1 MAVKMVFWP
10 AFKPDWMARVR
21 ELEVEACEADSEAA
35 ALDLIADADA
45 YYGRMTPALLA
56 AGKKLRWIQA
66 TSAGLDGYYF
76 PELRDSEVTVTNL
89 RGIYSD
95 VIAEHVFALLLSM
108 ARGMPAYFRSQLEGR
123 WENKSVPVIHVAGT
137 TLGVLGLGGI
147 GLAVAERGHAFG
159 MRVLALDPAPKGQPD
174 YVKRIYGVHELH
186 EMLGEVDFFVICAP
200 HTGETDRMIDAA
212 ALNAMKPSAIFINIG
227 RGKVVDLAAL
237 TRALGNGEIAGA
249 GLDVFEEEPLPEGHP
264 LWAMENVMIT
274 PHVAAISDRIE
285 DRRIGLILE
294 NIQRFR
300 DGEPLLNVVDN
311 RKGYVVSLSE

>member
-10 AFKPDWMARVR
+10 AFKPDWMARIR
-21 ELEVEACEADSEAA
+21 ELGVEACEADSDAE
-35 ALDLIADADA
+35 ALDLIGDADA

-76 PELRDSEVTVTNL
+76 PELRDSDVTVTNL

-108 ARGMPAYFRSQLEGR
+108 ARGIPAYFRSQQEGR
-123 WENKSVPVIHVAGT
+123 WESKDVPVIHVAGT

-159 MRVLALDPAPKGQPD
+159 MRVLALDPAPKGRPD
-174 YVKRIYGVHELH
+174 YVERVYGVHELH
-186 EMLGEVDFFVICAP
+186 EMLDEVDFFVICAP

-212 ALNAMKPSAIFINIG
+212 ALKAMKSSAIFINIG

-294 NIQRFR
+294 NIRRFR

-311 RKGYVVSLSE
+311 KRGYVVSLSE

>member
-21 ELEVEACEADSEAA
+21 ELDVEAYEADSEAA
-35 ALDLIADADA
+35 ALDLICDADA

-76 PELRDSEVTVTNL
+76 PELRDSDVTVTNL

-108 ARGMPAYFRSQLEGR
+108 ARGIPAYFRSQLEGR
-123 WENKSVPVIHVAGT
+123 WENKDVPVIHVAGT

-159 MRVLALDPAPKGQPD
+159 MRVLALDPAPKGRPD
-174 YVKRIYGVHELH
+174 YVERIYGVDELH
-186 EMLGEVDFFVICAP
+186 EMLAEVDFFVICAP

-212 ALNAMKPSAIFINIG
+212 ALEAMKPSAIFINIG

-249 GLDVFEEEPLPEGHP
+249 CLDVFEEEPLQEGHP

-311 RKGYVVSLSE
+311 KRGYVVSLSE

>member
-1 MAVKMVFWP
+1 MAVKMVFWS

-21 ELEVEACEADSEAA
+21 ELGVEACEADSEAA
-35 ALDLIADADA
+35 ALDLITDADA

-56 AGKKLRWIQA
+56 AAKKLRWIQA

-76 PELRDSEVTVTNL
+76 PELRDSDVTVTNL

-108 ARGMPAYFRSQLEGR
+108 ARGIPAYFRSQQEGR
-123 WENKSVPVIHVAGT
+123 WESKDVPVIHVAGT

-159 MRVLALDPAPKGQPD
+159 MRVLALDPAPKGRPD
-174 YVKRIYGVHELH
+174 YVERVYGVHELH

-212 ALNAMKPSAIFINIG
+212 ALKAMKSSAIFINIG

-294 NIQRFR
+294 NIRRFR

-311 RKGYVVSLSE
+311 KRGYVVSLSE

>member
-10 AFKPDWMARVR
+10 AFKPDWMARIR
-21 ELEVEACEADSEAA
+21 ELGVEACEADSEAA
-35 ALDLIADADA
+35 ALDLIGDADA

-56 AGKKLRWIQA
+56 AGNKLRWIQA

-76 PELRDSEVTVTNL
+76 PELRDSDVTVTNL

-108 ARGMPAYFRSQLEGR
+108 ARGIPAYFRSQQEGR
-123 WENKSVPVIHVAGT
+123 WENNDIPVIHVAGT

-159 MRVLALDPAPKGQPD
+159 MRVLALDPAPKGRPD
-174 YVKRIYGVHELH
+174 YVERIYGVHELH
-186 EMLGEVDFFVICAP
+186 EMLGEVDFFVICVP

-212 ALNAMKPSAIFINIG
+212 ALKAMKPSAIFINIG

-285 DRRIGLILE
+285 DRRIGLILD

-311 RKGYVVSLSE
+311 KRGYVVSLSE

>member
-21 ELEVEACEADSEAA
+21 ELGVEACEADSEAA
-35 ALDLIADADA
+35 ALDLICDADA

-76 PELRDSEVTVTNL
+76 PELRDSAVTVTNL

-108 ARGMPAYFRSQLEGR
+108 ARGIPAYFRSQLEGR
-123 WENKSVPVIHVAGT
+123 WENNSVPVIHVAGT

-159 MRVLALDPAPKGQPD
+159 MRVLALDPAPKGRPD
-174 YVKRIYGVHELH
+174 YVERIYGVHELH

-212 ALNAMKPSAIFINIG
+212 ALEAMKPSAIFINIG

-285 DRRIGLILE
+285 DRRIVLILE

-311 RKGYVVSLSE
+311 KRGYVVSLSE

>member
-21 ELEVEACEADSEAA
+21 ELDVEAYEADSEAA
-35 ALDLIADADA
+35 SLDLITDADA

-76 PELRDSEVTVTNL
+76 PELRNSDVTVTNL

-108 ARGMPAYFRSQLEGR
+108 ARGIPAYFRRQLEGR
-123 WENKSVPVIHVAGT
+123 WENKDVPVIHVAGT

-159 MRVLALDPAPKGQPD
+159 MRVLALDPAPKGRPD
-174 YVKRIYGVHELH
+174 YVERVYGVGELH

-212 ALNAMKPSAIFINIG
+212 ALKAMKPSAIFINIG

-249 GLDVFEEEPLPEGHP
+249 GLDVFEEEPLQEGHP

-285 DRRIGLILE
+285 DRRIGLILK

-311 RKGYVVSLSE
+311 KRGYVVSLSE

>member
-21 ELEVEACEADSEAA
+21 DLGVAVCEADSEAA
-35 ALDLIADADA
+35 ALDLIGDADA
-45 YYGRMTPALLA
+45 YYGRMTPALLS
-56 AGKKLRWIQA
+56 AGRKLRWIQA

-76 PELRDSEVTVTNL
+76 PELHESQVTVTNL

-95 VIAEHVFALLLSM
+95 VIAEHVFALLLSL
-108 ARGMPAYFRSQLEGR
+108 ARGIPAYFRSQLEGR
-123 WENKSVPVIHVAGT
+123 WENKSIPVIHVAGT

-159 MRVLALDPAPKGQPD
+159 MRVLALDPAPKARPD
-174 YVKRIYGVHELH
+174 HVERIYGVDELH

-212 ALNAMKPSAIFINIG
+212 ALKAMKPSAIFINIG

-249 GLDVFEEEPLPEGHP
+249 GLDVFEEEPLQEGHP

-311 RKGYVVSLSE
+311 KRGYVVSLSE

>member
-1 MAVKMVFWP
+1 MAMKMVLWP
-10 AFKPDWMARVR
+10 AFKPDWMARIR
-21 ELEVEACEADSEAA
+21 ELGVEACEADSEAA

-56 AGKKLRWIQA
+56 AGKRLRWIQA

-76 PELRDSEVTVTNL
+76 RELHESQVTVTNL

-95 VIAEHVFALLLSM
+95 VIAEHVFALLLSL
-108 ARGMPAYFRSQLEGR
+108 ARGIPAYFRSQLEGR
-123 WENKSVPVIHVAGT
+123 WESKDVPVIHVAGT

-159 MRVLALDPAPKGQPD
+159 MRVLALDPAPKGRPD
-174 YVKRIYGVHELH
+174 YVERVYGVDELH
-186 EMLGEVDFFVICAP
+186 EILGEVDFFVICAP

-212 ALNAMKPSAIFINIG
+212 ALEAMKPSAIFINIG

-294 NIQRFR
+294 NIRRFR

-311 RKGYVVSLSE
+311 KRGYVVSLSE

>member
-1 MAVKMVFWP
+1 MTVKMVFWP

-21 ELEVEACEADSEAA
+21 ELGVEACEADSEAA

-76 PELRDSEVTVTNL
+76 PELRESAVAVTNL

-108 ARGMPAYFRSQLEGR
+108 ARGIPAYFRSQLEGR
-123 WENKSVPVIHVAGT
+123 WENESVPVIHVAGT

-159 MRVLALDPAPKGQPD
+159 MRVLALDPAPKGRPA
-174 YVKRIYGVHELH
+174 YVERIYGVHELH

-212 ALNAMKPSAIFINIG
+212 ALKAMKPSAIFINIG

-249 GLDVFEEEPLPEGHP
+249 GLDVFEEEPLQEGHP

-285 DRRIGLILE
+285 DRRIGLILQ
-294 NIQRFR
+294 NIRRFR

>member
-10 AFKPDWMARVR
+10 AFKPDWMDRVR
-21 ELEVEACEADSEAA
+21 ELDVEACEADSEAA
-35 ALDLIADADA
+35 ALDLIRDADA
-45 YYGRMTPALLA
+45 YYGRMTPSLLT

-76 PELRDSEVTVTNL
+76 PELRDSDVTVTNL

-108 ARGMPAYFRSQLEGR
+108 ARGIPAYFRSQQEGR
-123 WENKSVPVIHVAGT
+123 WENKDIPVIHVAGT

-147 GLAVAERGHAFG
+147 GLAVAERGHAFE
-159 MRVLALDPAPKGQPD
+159 MRVLALDPAPKGRPD
-174 YVKRIYGVHELH
+174 YVERIYGVHELH

-212 ALNAMKPSAIFINIG
+212 ALKAMKPSAIFINIG

-311 RKGYVVSLSE
+311 KRGYVVSLSE

>member
-10 AFKPDWMARVR
+10 AFKPDWMARIR
-21 ELEVEACEADSEAA
+21 ELGVEACEADSDAE
-35 ALDLIADADA
+35 ALDLIGDADA

-76 PELRDSEVTVTNL
+76 PELRDSDVTVTNL

-108 ARGMPAYFRSQLEGR
+108 ARGIPAYFRSQQEGR
-123 WENKSVPVIHVAGT
+123 WESKDVPVIHVAGT

-159 MRVLALDPAPKGQPD
+159 MRVLALDPAPKGRPD
-174 YVKRIYGVHELH
+174 YVEHVYGVHELH
-186 EMLGEVDFFVICAP
+186 EMMGEVDFFVICAP

-212 ALNAMKPSAIFINIG
+212 ALKAMKSSAIFINIG

-285 DRRIGLILE
+285 DRRIGLILD

-311 RKGYVVSLSE
+311 KRGYVVSLSE

>member
-21 ELEVEACEADSEAA
+21 DLGVEVCEADSEAA
-35 ALDLIADADA
+35 ALDLIGDADA

-56 AGKKLRWIQA
+56 AGNKLRWIQA

-76 PELRDSEVTVTNL
+76 PELRDSDVTVTNL

-108 ARGMPAYFRSQLEGR
+108 ARGIPAYFRSQQEGR
-123 WENKSVPVIHVAGT
+123 WENNDIPVIHVAGT

-159 MRVLALDPAPKGQPD
+159 MRVLALDPAPKGRPD
-174 YVKRIYGVHELH
+174 YVERIYGVHELH
-186 EMLGEVDFFVICAP
+186 EMLGEVDFFVICVP

-212 ALNAMKPSAIFINIG
+212 ALKAMKPSAIFINIG

-249 GLDVFEEEPLPEGHP
+249 GLDVFEEEPLQEGHP

-311 RKGYVVSLSE
+311 KRGYVVSLSE

>member
-1 MAVKMVFWP
+1 MAAKMVFWP
-10 AFKPDWMARVR
+10 ALMPDWMARVR
-21 ELEVEACEADSEAA
+21 DLGVEACEADSETA
-35 ALDLIADADA
+35 ALDLIGDADA

-56 AGKKLRWIQA
+56 AGEKLRWIQA

-76 PELRDSEVTVTNL
+76 PELHESRVTVTNL

-95 VIAEHVFALLLSM
+95 VIAEHVFALLLSL
-108 ARGMPAYFRSQLEGR
+108 ARGIPAYFRSQLEGR
-123 WENKSVPVIHVAGT
+123 WERETVPVIHVAGT

-159 MRVLALDPAPKGQPD
+159 MRVLALDPAPKARPD
-174 YVKRIYGVHELH
+174 HVERIYGVNELH
-186 EMLGEVDFFVICAP
+186 AMLGEVDFFVLCAP

-212 ALNAMKPSAIFINIG
+212 ALKAMKPSAILINIG

-237 TRALGNGEIAGA
+237 TRALQKGEIAGA
-249 GLDVFEEEPLPEGHP
+249 GLDVLEEEPLTEGHP

-294 NIQRFR
+294 NIRRFR

-311 RKGYVVSLSE
+311 KRGYVVSLNE

>member
-10 AFKPDWMARVR
+10 AFKPDWMARIR
-21 ELEVEACEADSEAA
+21 KLGVEACEADSEAV
-35 ALDLIADADA
+35 ALDLITDADA

-76 PELRDSEVTVTNL
+76 PELRDSDVTVTNL

-108 ARGMPAYFRSQLEGR
+108 ARGIPAYFRSQQEGR
-123 WENKSVPVIHVAGT
+123 WESKDVPVIHVAGT

-159 MRVLALDPAPKGQPD
+159 MRVLALDPAPKGRPD
-174 YVKRIYGVHELH
+174 YVERVYGVHELH

-212 ALNAMKPSAIFINIG
+212 ALEAMKPSAIFINIG

-249 GLDVFEEEPLPEGHP
+249 GLDVFEEEPLQEGHP

-311 RKGYVVSLSE
+311 KRGYVVSLSE

>member
-1 MAVKMVFWP
+1 MAVKMIFWP
-10 AFKPDWMARVR
+10 AFKPDWMARIR
-21 ELEVEACEADSEAA
+21 ELGVEACEADSEAT
-35 ALDLIADADA
+35 ALDLICDADA

-76 PELRDSEVTVTNL
+76 PELRDSDVTVTNL

-108 ARGMPAYFRSQLEGR
+108 ARGIPAYFRSQQEGR
-123 WENKSVPVIHVAGT
+123 WESKDVPVIHVAGT

-159 MRVLALDPAPKGQPD
+159 MRVLALDPAPKGRPD
-174 YVKRIYGVHELH
+174 YVERVYGVHELH

-212 ALNAMKPSAIFINIG
+212 ALKAMKSSAIFINIG

-285 DRRIGLILE
+285 DRRIGLILD

-311 RKGYVVSLSE
+311 KRGYVVFLSE

>member
-10 AFKPDWMARVR
+10 ALSPDWMGRIR
-21 ELEVEACEADSEAA
+21 EIGMETHEAESEAA
-35 ALDLIADADA
+35 ALDLIGDADA
-45 YYGRMTPALLA
+45 YYGRMTPALLS

-76 PELRDSEVTVTNL
+76 PELHESQVTVTNL

-95 VIAEHVFALLLSM
+95 VIAEHVFALLLSL
-108 ARGMPAYFRSQLEGR
+108 ARGIPEYFRSQLEGR
-123 WENKSVPVIHVAGT
+123 WEKKHVPVIHVAGT

-159 MRVLALDPAPKGQPD
+159 MRVLALDPAPKGRPD
-174 YVKRIYGVHELH
+174 YVERIYGVDELH
-186 EMLGEVDFFVICAP
+186 AMLGEVDFFVLCAP

-212 ALNAMKPSAIFINIG
+212 ALRAMKPSAIFINIG

-237 TRALGNGEIAGA
+237 TRALMNGELAGA
-249 GLDVFEEEPLPEGHP
+249 GLDVFEEEPLAEGHP
-264 LWAMENVMIT
+264 LWGMGNVMIT
-274 PHVAAISDRIE
+274 PHVAAHSDRIE
-285 DRRIGLILE
+285 ERRIGLIAE
-294 NIQRFR
+294 NVRRFR

-311 RKGYVVSLSE
+311 RKGYVVAVNE

>member
-10 AFKPDWMARVR
+10 AFKPEWMARVR
-21 ELEVEACEADSEAA
+21 ELDVEACEADSEAA
-35 ALDLIADADA
+35 ALDLISDADA
-45 YYGRMTPALLA
+45 YYGRMTPTLLA

-76 PELRDSEVTVTNL
+76 PELRESDVTVTNL

-95 VIAEHVFALLLSM
+95 VIAEHVFALLLCM
-108 ARGMPAYFRSQLEGR
+108 ARGIPTYFRSQLEGR
-123 WENKSVPVIHVAGT
+123 WENKSVPVIHVAGA

-159 MRVLALDPAPKGQPD
+159 MRVLALDPAPKGRPD
-174 YVKRIYGVHELH
+174 YVERIYGVHELH
-186 EMLGEVDFFVICAP
+186 DMLGEVDFFVICAP

-212 ALNAMKPSAIFINIG
+212 ALEAMKPSAIFINIG
-227 RGKVVDLAAL
+227 RGRVVDLAAL
-237 TRALGNGEIAGA
+237 TRALQKGEIAGA
-249 GLDVFEEEPLPEGHP
+249 GLDVFEEEPLQEGHP

-285 DRRIGLILE
+285 NRRIGLILE

-300 DGEPLLNVVDN
+300 DAEPLLNVVDN
-311 RKGYVVSLSE
+311 KRGYVVSLSE

>member
-10 AFKPDWMARVR
+10 AFKPDWMARIR
-21 ELEVEACEADSEAA
+21 ELGVEACEADSEAA
-35 ALDLIADADA
+35 AMDLIADADA

-56 AGKKLRWIQA
+56 AAKKLRWIQA

-108 ARGMPAYFRSQLEGR
+108 ARGIPAYFRSQQEGR
-123 WENKSVPVIHVAGT
+123 WENNDIPVIHVAGT

-159 MRVLALDPAPKGQPD
+159 MRVLALDPAPKGRPD
-174 YVKRIYGVHELH
+174 YVERIYGVHELH
-186 EMLGEVDFFVICAP
+186 EMLGEVDFFVICVP

-212 ALNAMKPSAIFINIG
+212 ALKAMKPSAIFINIG

-311 RKGYVVSLSE
+311 KRGYVVSLSE

>member
-10 AFKPDWMARVR
+10 AFKPEWMARVR
-21 ELEVEACEADSEAA
+21 ELGVEAYEADSEAA
-35 ALDLIADADA
+35 SLDLITDADA

-76 PELRDSEVTVTNL
+76 PELRDSDVTVTNL

-108 ARGMPAYFRSQLEGR
+108 ARGIPAYFRSQLEGR

-159 MRVLALDPAPKGQPD
+159 MRVLALDPAPKGRPD
-174 YVKRIYGVHELH
+174 YVERIYGIHELH

-212 ALNAMKPSAIFINIG
+212 ALEAMKPSAIFINIG

-249 GLDVFEEEPLPEGHP
+249 GLDVFEEEPLQEGHP

-311 RKGYVVSLSE
+311 KRGYVVSLSE

>member
-21 ELEVEACEADSEAA
+21 ELGVEACEADSEAA

-56 AGKKLRWIQA
+56 GGKKLRWIQA

-76 PELRDSEVTVTNL
+76 PELRESKVSVTNL

-95 VIAEHVFALLLSM
+95 VIAEHVFALLLSL
-108 ARGMPAYFRSQLEGR
+108 ARGIPAYFRSQLEGR
-123 WENKSVPVIHVAGT
+123 WENESVPVIHVAGT

-147 GLAVAERGHAFG
+147 GLEVAKRGDAFG
-159 MRVLALDPAPKGQPD
+159 MRVLALDPAPKGRPD
-174 YVKRIYGVHELH
+174 YVERIYGVHELH

-212 ALNAMKPSAIFINIG
+212 ALKAMKPSAIFINIG

-237 TRALGNGEIAGA
+237 TRALGSGEIAGA
-249 GLDVFEEEPLPEGHP
+249 GLDVFEEEPLQEGHP
-264 LWAMENVMIT
+264 LWAMGNVMIT

-285 DRRIGLILE
+285 DRRIGLILD
-294 NIQRFR
+294 NIRRFR

-311 RKGYVVSLSE
+311 KRGYVVSLSE

>member
-10 AFKPDWMARVR
+10 AFKPDWMARIR
-21 ELEVEACEADSEAA
+21 ELVVEACEADSEAA
-35 ALDLIADADA
+35 ALDLIGDADA

-56 AGKKLRWIQA
+56 AGNKLRWIQA

-76 PELRDSEVTVTNL
+76 PELRDSDVTVTNL

-108 ARGMPAYFRSQLEGR
+108 ARGIPAYFRSQQEGR
-123 WENKSVPVIHVAGT
+123 WENKDVPVIHVAGT

-159 MRVLALDPAPKGQPD
+159 MRVLALDPAPKGRPD
-174 YVKRIYGVHELH
+174 YVERIYGVHELH
-186 EMLGEVDFFVICAP
+186 EMLGEVDFFVICVP

-212 ALNAMKPSAIFINIG
+212 ALKAMKPSAIFINIG

-285 DRRIGLILE
+285 DRRIGVILE
-294 NIQRFR
+294 NIRRFR

-311 RKGYVVSLSE
+311 KRGYVVSLSE

>member
-21 ELEVEACEADSEAA
+21 ELDVEVCEADSEAA

-76 PELRDSEVTVTNL
+76 PELRDSDVTVTNL

-95 VIAEHVFALLLSM
+95 VIAEHVFALLLSL
-108 ARGMPAYFRSQLEGR
+108 ARGIPAYFRSQLEGR
-123 WENKSVPVIHVAGT
+123 WEDKDVPVIHVAGT

-159 MRVLALDPAPKGQPD
+159 MRVLALDPAPKGRPD
-174 YVKRIYGVHELH
+174 YVERIYGVHELH

-212 ALNAMKPSAIFINIG
+212 ALEAMKPSAIFINIG

-249 GLDVFEEEPLPEGHP
+249 GLDVFEEEPLQEGHP

-311 RKGYVVSLSE
+311 KRGYVVSLSE